1 MPSMTPVLW
10 NSQVTSVQRRVVWIQ
25 ASPGCR
31 VISEPMAKANGTA
44 NPT

>member
-1 MPSMTPVLW
+1 MTPVLW

-31 VISEPMAKANGTA
+31 VISEPMANANGTEK
-44 NPT
+44 PT

>member
-1 MPSMTPVLW
+1 MMPQLW

-25 ASPGCR
+25 PSPGSR
-31 VISEPMAKANGTA
+31 VISEPMAKAKGTA